1 VDQKNPVA
9 MRTLLGR
16 RRLDVTSYT
25 EALNLPI
32 QGSCADAMKLAM
44 CWLAEAVEGR
54 DVKLCLSVH
63 DELVCDCPTAVA
75 EQVGKLME
83 AVMVKA
89 FRRIFGSHAPVGAEV
104 GIGSNWAAAKKA
116 VK

>member
-1 VDQKNPVA
+1 

-16 RRLDVTSYT
+16 RRLEVLSYN

-32 QGSCADAMKLAM
+32 QGTCADVVKLAM
-44 CWLAEAVEGR
+44 CWLGEAARGR
-54 DVKLCLSVH
+54 DIKLCLSVH

-83 AVMVKA
+83 AIMVKA
-89 FRRIFGSHAPVGAEV
+89 FKRIFGSHAPVGAEV
-104 GIGSNWAAAKKA
+104 GIGRSWAEAKEA